1 MDRDDTL
8 RRAEKLLRQ
17 GRLEAAI
24 AEYARLVEDSPRDWN
39 TANILG
45 DLYVRAGQ
53 IDQAVGHYSR
63 IAEHLA
69 REGFVSKATALYKK
83 IVKIRPDDEAAL
95 LRTAELSASQG
106 LMAEARVH
114 LRALFEYRTRRGDR
128 PGAVRAA
135 AALADLDPGDAAAR
149 AEIARLVAGLGDAAG
164 AAAHFRAA
172 GQSYLATGKTDLAL
186 QAWREGL
193 ALAPGDEAISG
204 DLVESLLGQG
214 DLDGAQGVA
223 KTAAHWRAVAAGLG
237 KAGREDEACAALERV
252 LRDEPADVPARVQL
266 ARSALLRHDS
276 ERARGLLAPVADSR
290 DAMVEMALAEIEF
303 RTGSVEVGRAAL
315 QRSLAGRAELVEPAI
330 TLACEIARTAPDKG
344 YAVIGVVV
352 EDAEAAGDTDAA
364 LQALERLLAAAP
376 GHVPALEEYI
386 RICGQGFYE
395 HQRYR
400 AQVQLADAYLAHE
413 RWQDAR
419 TLAEHLATARP
430 DDAAHARR
438 LARAEEGL
446 AAEVTARAARE
457 PAPDVPAPSRGQG
470 DFGPRAAP
478 RSALVED
485 ASMADVAGAPEV
497 WVMPEPRPAHAP
509 VAPPASSAG
518 AASWSDGGD
527 ASLETV
533 IEFTD
538 DLLAD
543 DGGVSAGEAE
553 PDVFEIDL
561 SGEIDELMA
570 AARQAV
576 VGTDGATPAA
586 GAVAAEHPRGLE
598 GYFEDLREQ
607 RGRDLES
614 AGAALAYDRASE
626 HVNRGE
632 LDDAE
637 ACLRTAARDPL
648 IRFRAASM
656 LARIARDRGRLAEAV
671 EWLERA
677 SEAPAPS
684 EDASRG
690 LLYELADTLQSA
702 GEEARALAVF
712 IELASSAPGYR
723 DVGERVARLTGR
735 PGDGRGPWGGR
746 R

>member
-17 GRLEAAI
+17 GRLDAAI

-39 TANILG
+39 TSNILG

-95 LRTAELSASQG
+95 VRTAELSASQG

-114 LRALFEYRTRRGDR
+114 LRALFEHRAQRGDR

-164 AAAHFRAA
+164 AAVHLRAA
-172 GQSYLATGKTDLAL
+172 GQSYLAAGKTDLAL

-204 DLVESLLGQG
+204 DLVETLLGEG

-223 KTAAHWRAVAAGLG
+223 KTAAHWRAVAACLG

-252 LRDEPADVPARVQL
+252 LQDEPADLAARVQL
-266 ARSALLRHDS
+266 ARSALLRRDPG
-276 ERARGLLAPVADSR
+276 RARGLLAPVADSR
-290 DAMVEMALAEIEF
+290 DPTVEMALAEIEF

-330 TLACEIARTAPDKG
+330 TLACEIGRTAPDKG
-344 YAVIGVVV
+344 HAVIGVVV

-364 LQALERLLAAAP
+364 LQALDRLLAAAP
-376 GHVPALEEYI
+376 GHIPALEEYI

-419 TLAEHLATARP
+419 ALAEQLATARP

-446 AAEVTARAARE
+446 AAQVTDRAARG
-457 PAPDVPAPSRGQG
+457 PVPGVPASPRSQG

-485 ASMADVAGAPEV
+485 GSMADVAGAPAL
-497 WVMPEPRPAHAP
+497 WTMPEPQPAHP
-509 VAPPASSAG
+509 HVAPPKRSAG
-518 AASWSDGGD
+518 EAAWSDDGD
-527 ASLETV
+527 AGLETV

-543 DGGVSAGEAE
+543 DGGRSAGEAE

-576 VGTDGATPAA
+576 VGTDGAAPAA
-586 GAVAAEHPRGLE
+586 GAAAAEHSRGLE

-632 LDDAE
+632 FEDAE

-656 LARIARDRGRLAEAV
+656 LARITRDRGRLTEAV

-723 DVGERVARLTGR
+723 DVGDRVARLTGR
-735 PGDGRGPWGGR
+735 TGVGRGPWGGR